1 MKNDAVH
8 KQKQRARD
16 RAAGN
21 KTITL
26 NLTADEVQKL
36 ELARRLRNAGG
47 EPYQIAEYFALL
59 LENDAAELVRQM
71 QALKPCERC
80 GKTLPETCDGDFK
93 AEAACFLNRNYR
105 QLALTKL
112 TCQAGEFDHLLTA
125 HRNAGGKL

>member
-1 MKNDAVH
+1 MKPNAQYKH
-8 KQKQRARD
+8 EQRARE

-47 EPYQIAEYFALL
+47 EPYQAGEYFALL
-59 LENDAAELVRQM
+59 LENDNAQLLQQM
-71 QALKPCERC
+71 KSLKPCARC
-80 GKTLPETCDGDFK
+80 GKTLPETCGGDNRT
-93 AEAACFLNRNYR
+93 EAACFLNRDYR

-112 TCQAGEFDHLLTA
+112 TCQAGEFDFLLTEY
-125 HRNAGGKL
+125 RNAGGKL